1 MLLFSALH
9 QLDNIN
15 RYKTQTR
22 DLHANQDLMHLPDC
36 VYLVNE
42 VELAQIGSVA
52 QLMDTCSILLLS
64 LIRNIGEIYYDE
76 LDQKIQAE
84 N

>member
-1 MLLFSALH
+1 
-9 QLDNIN
+9 
-15 RYKTQTR
+15 
-22 DLHANQDLMHLPDC
+22 MHLPDC